1 MAVTRSAM
9 APGALT
15 VSRYRPSASAVARIP
30 VPATATWAPA
40 TALPVAS
47 VTRPDTDCARTTAG
61 TSAHSRVGTAAPS
74 SRLALIVR
82 MKEILTVF
90 IGVVRVRGGGNG
102 EPAAGGLTDEARV
115 MLPPPGKDAP
125 SNNNR
130 AVTSRS
136 GGPPARRIWYYVP
149 NVSRLFW
156 ARK

>member
-47 VTRPDTDCARTTAG
+47 ATRPDTVCARTTAG
-61 TSAHSRVGTAAPS
+61 TSAHSSVNTVAPS

-82 MKEILTVF
+82 MVGILTLF
-90 IGVVRVRGGGNG
+90 IGVVRVRGSGNG

-136 GGPPARRIWYYVP
+136 GGPPARRLWDLVP
-149 NVSRLFW
+149 TLRRPFL
-156 ARK
+156 APK